1 MRTYSLLSI
10 IGMIAAVG
18 FALGA
23 VVVRRNA
30 DLHAAL
36 RDGMQALRTALRGE
50 MQALRTEV
58 RTEIRSL
65 ETRLAGVERHQ
76 AGVERHQ
83 AGIERRQARTEGML
97 EGLRDAIAG
106 QASGEAQPPRDET

>member
-76 AGVERHQ
+76 AG
-83 AGIERRQARTEGML
+83 IERRQARTEGLL

>member
-1 MRTYSLLSI
+1 
-10 IGMIAAVG
+10 MIAAVG

-76 AGVERHQ
+76 AGVER
-83 AGIERRQARTEGML
+83 RQARTEGLL